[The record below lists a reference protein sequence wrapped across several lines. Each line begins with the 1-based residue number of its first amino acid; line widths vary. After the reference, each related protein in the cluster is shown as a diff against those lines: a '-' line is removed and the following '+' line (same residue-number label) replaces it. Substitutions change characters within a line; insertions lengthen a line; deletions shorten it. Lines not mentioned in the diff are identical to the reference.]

1 MAETTPERPIERV
14 AGGTERGEQG
24 RLPVAVVA
32 VLAFVAATAFISFN
46 VATVP
51 RINPDPAIG
60 GDASQ
65 YIAMTHG
72 ELDSVPQPFRFRVL
86 VPFMASVLPFSAGH
100 ALMAITY
107 TSLCAL
113 FVVLACLTYRVT
125 GDLIASLTAVLAV
138 LSSRWLL
145 YNFQNPYLTDSFT
158 LAAIGVS
165 LGGLLLR
172 WRPGFLPG
180 VVLGTLARE
189 TALPFAATWGATR
202 QWRATA
208 AIAGVSFAAYVI
220 PRLVIDSDV
229 STWEFFRTAIRRYGA
244 IAHPADFFAQ
254 VVFSWG
260 YLFAFAG
267 LGFAVLPR
275 AHRRTMVVAGLILLL
290 TAVAS
295 SLVAVDFGRMFEV
308 LAPVF
313 AVAVGRA
320 LQVLR
325 TTSRSGDLVI
335 GALLALV
342 AVQCLTFVPNELLA
356 GQPPRAFRW
365 GVEAAGLALA
375 AITYLGVRR
384 GAVLPVWR
392 GVGRPLWS

>member
-1 MAETTPERPIERV
+1 MADQTAERPSGQSEGAAKRMLPMATV
-14 AGGTERGEQG
+14 AG
-24 RLPVAVVA
+24 LAFVVA
-32 VLAFVAATAFISFN
+32 VLFIAFN

-72 ELDSVPQPFRFRVL
+72 ELGSVPQPFRFRVL
-86 VPFMASVLPFSAGH
+86 VPFVASALPLSAGH

-107 TSLCAL
+107 TCMCAL
-113 FVVLACLTYRVT
+113 FVVLVCITYRLT
-125 GDLIASLTAVLAV
+125 HDLAASLTAVLVV

-158 LAAIGVS
+158 LAAISVS
-165 LGGLLLR
+165 LGALFLR
-172 WRPGFLPG
+172 WRPAFWPA

-189 TALPFAATWGATR
+189 TALPFSLAWGATR

-208 AIAGVSFAAYVI
+208 AIAGVSFVVYLV

-229 STWEFFRTAIRRYGA
+229 ATWDFLWTAVRRYGA
-244 IAHPADFFAQ
+244 IADPSDFVAQ
-254 VVFSWG
+254 AVFSWG
-260 YLFAFAG
+260 YVFAFAG
-267 LGFAVLPR
+267 LGFALLPATQR
-275 AHRRTMVVAGLILLL
+275 PTLVVAFVLLLL

-313 AVAVGRA
+313 ALAVGRA

-325 TTSRSGDLVI
+325 RTSATGDLVI
-335 GALLALV
+335 AALLVLM
-342 AVQCLTFVPNELLA
+342 AVQCLTFVPNDLLA
-356 GQPPRAFRW
+356 GQPPRTFRW
-365 GVEAAGLALA
+365 ALEGVGLALA

-384 GAVLPVWR
+384 AAVLPLWR
-392 GVGRPLWS
+392 GVRRPVWS

>member
-1 MAETTPERPIERV
+1 MADRTGERTSGPETF
-14 AGGTERGEQG
+14 GGAQIAEA
-24 RLPVAVVA
+24 RLPMAAVAAIAFVVAVV
-32 VLAFVAATAFISFN
+32 FIAFN

-51 RINPDPAIG
+51 RNNPDPAIG

-72 ELDSVPQPFRFRVL
+72 ELDSIPLPFRFRVL
-86 VPFMASVLPFSAGH
+86 VPFMASLLPFSAGH

-107 TSLCAL
+107 ISLCAL
-113 FVVLACLTYRVT
+113 FVVLACVAYRLTH
-125 GDLIASLTAVLAV
+125 DLAASLTGVFVV

-158 LAAIGVS
+158 LAAISVS
-165 LGGLLLR
+165 LAALVLG
-172 WRPGFLPG
+172 WRSAFWPA

-189 TALPFAATWGATR
+189 TALPFSVAWAATR

-208 AIAGVSFAAYVI
+208 VMAGVSFAAYLV

-229 STWEFFRTAIRRYGA
+229 STWDFLWTAIRRYGA
-244 IAHPADFFAQ
+244 IADPANFAAQ
-254 VVFSWG
+254 AVFSWG
-260 YLFAFAG
+260 YIFAFAG
-267 LGFAVLPR
+267 LGLALLP
-275 AHRRTMVVAGLILLL
+275 ATHRPTLVVAFVVLLL
-290 TAVAS
+290 TAIAS

-313 AVAVGRA
+313 AVAVARA

-325 TTSRSGDLVI
+325 RTSGSADLVVA
-335 GALLALV
+335 ALLVLV
-342 AVQCLTFVPNELLA
+342 AVQCLTFVPNDVLA

-365 GVEAAGLALA
+365 GLEGTGLALA
-375 AITYLGVRR
+375 AITYVGVRR
-384 GAVLPVWR
+384 AAVLPRWR
-392 GVGRPLWS
+392 GAGQLVWS